1 MRTSHLWVIKSN
13 TMKQVLQLEEL
24 AQTALGISV
33 LYFLPFNFSW
43 WLWVLLFLS
52 SDIAILS
59 YGINKKAGADIY
71 NIFHHKGIAI
81 AIAATGFATN
91 NNILMLIGIL
101 LFAHSSFDRILSFG
115 LKYYD
120 DFKHTHL
127 GWTK

>member
-1 MRTSHLWVIKSN
+1 MRTSHLCVIKSN

-43 WLWVLLFLS
+43 WLWIILFLS
-52 SDIAILS
+52 PDIAIVGYS
-59 YGINKKAGADIY
+59 INKKTGSIFY
-71 NIFHHKGIAI
+71 NIFHHKGLAI
-81 AIAATGFATN
+81 AIAVTGFLTDSYV
-91 NNILMLIGIL
+91 LMLAGAL
-101 LFAHSSFDRILSFG
+101 MFAHSSFDRILGYG